1 MLPLGGR
8 PLIGHVIREAKQ
20 AGADEIIVVSAPCKA
35 DLNAYLDTQPVS
47 VFMQESP
54 IGLGPAVAQAL
65 SNEACLILLP
75 DSSFSP
81 ASPARRLAEA
91 VLEGADMAIA
101 FRQVSDE
108 LVGRYGIAE
117 ERGGALVGLVEKP
130 SLAEAPS
137 RWAVNGRYAFSASVA
152 VKLKNWIEERLPV
165 HGQPELP
172 LTPAIQALLIG
183 GARGSLV
190 VCTDEERR
198 HDCGSPEGYL
208 AAREV
213 LG

>member
-8 PLIGHVIREAKQ
+8 PLIGHVIREAKL
-20 AGADEIIVVSAPCKA
+20 AGADEIIVVSAPGKA
-35 DLNAYLDTQPVS
+35 DLNAYLDTQPVT
-47 VFMQESP
+47 VIMQKSP
-54 IGLGPAVAQAL
+54 LGLGPAVALAL
-65 SNEACLILLP
+65 TQDSCLVLLP
-75 DSSFSP
+75 DSAFSP
-81 ASPARRLAEA
+81 ASPLPRLAEA
-91 VLEGADMAIA
+91 VRAGADLAIA
-101 FRQVSDE
+101 FRQVPDD
-108 LVGRYGIAE
+108 LVSRYGIAE
-117 ERGGALVGLVEKP
+117 EKSGALVGLVEKP

-137 RWAVNGRYAFSASVA
+137 RWAVNGRYAFSASSA
-152 VKLKNWIEERLPV
+152 ASLKSWVEARLPAP
-165 HGQPELP
+165 GQPELP